1 MIHPNAAALAAAA
14 IMTSLY
20 LPVQAAGTDG
30 QQQLQS
36 KDVIVTATKTKE
48 EVRAVPQAVEVW
60 TQEDLQRMGASDV
73 VSALQLANNVN
84 LSKAGMT
91 GNAVMIRGMSTNHS
105 LILVDGRRYAAEDT
119 DVTTNVYA
127 LERMDLSDIDRIEIV
142 RGPSSSLYGS
152 DAMGGVINIITK
164 VPDKAG
170 GTVGV
175 VTGTQN
181 TACLLYTSPSPRDRG

>member
-175 VTGTQN
+175 VTGTHRIRQN
-181 TACLLYTSPSPRDRG
+181 I

>member
-73 VSALQLANNVN
+73 VSALQLANNV
-84 LSKAGMT
+84 KPA
-91 GNAVMIRGMSTNHS
+91 
-105 LILVDGRRYAAEDT
+105 
-119 DVTTNVYA
+119 
-127 LERMDLSDIDRIEIV
+127 
-142 RGPSSSLYGS
+142 
-152 DAMGGVINIITK
+152 
-164 VPDKAG
+164 
-170 GTVGV
+170 
-175 VTGTQN
+175 
-181 TACLLYTSPSPRDRG
+181 